1 MACARICLQLSL
13 SYFVDCISVV
23 ALAILQALP
32 VDTTLI
38 PNGIAV
44 RRLARSNPLSYN
56 VNDFMSQG
64 SNYVEATLFNG

>member
-13 SYFVDCISVV
+13 SCFVDCISVV
-23 ALAILQALP
+23 ALAVLQALP
-32 VDTTLI
+32 VVTTRI

-44 RRLARSNPLSYN
+44 RRLARNNSLSYN